1 MLYYTYVNT
10 LRTRTRFL
18 VLDIWASNGTSWYWL
33 IELAAPDTRPVP
45 TLQSMNVTKSKGAGA
60 IA

>member
-1 MLYYTYVNT
+1 MITYVNMP
-10 LRTRTRFL
+10 RTSNLFL

-33 IELAAPDTRPVP
+33 IEFAAPDTIPVP
-45 TLQSMNVTKSKGAGA
+45 ALQSMKVVKSNGAGA

>member
-1 MLYYTYVNT
+1 MITYVNMP
-10 LRTRTRFL
+10 RTSNRFL

-45 TLQSMNVTKSKGAGA
+45 ILQSMNDVKSNGAGA